1 MKTKVSV
8 FQFQSPN
15 DSPGFLLWQVSN
27 LWQRRLNAGL
37 RQIGLTHVQFVLL
50 AGVEWLNYNQENV
63 TQVQLASHAKA
74 DVMMTSNVVR
84 SLEKKGL
91 ITRETHPT
99 DTRAK
104 CLALTEA
111 GREVLLKTVKIVDQ
125 IDSNFFSVLDD
136 RDSIFNALLL
146 ELVNQNND
154 HIK

>member
-1 MKTKVSV
+1 MKTKESV

-15 DSPGFLLWQVSN
+15 DSPGFLLWQVSH

-50 AGVEWLNYNQENV
+50 AGIEWLGYSQENV

-74 DVMMTSNVVR
+74 DVMMTSNVLR
-84 SLEKKGL
+84 SLEKKGFVA
-91 ITRETHPT
+91 REIHPT

-125 IDSNFFSVLDD
+125 IDGDFFSILNN
-136 RDSIFNALLL
+136 RISNFNALLL

-154 HIK
+154 HQ